1 MNYQETGYVLAF
13 LLGVLVGFFWCLLVC
28 PARPKDQP

>member
-13 LLGVLVGFFWCLLVC
+13 LLGVLVGFVLCLLVC
-28 PARPKDQP
+28 QAKPNG